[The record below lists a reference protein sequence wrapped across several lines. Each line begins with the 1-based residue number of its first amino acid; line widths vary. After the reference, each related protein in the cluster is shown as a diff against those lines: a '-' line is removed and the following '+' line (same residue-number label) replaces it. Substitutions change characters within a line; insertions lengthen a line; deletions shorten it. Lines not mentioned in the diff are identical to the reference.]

1 MCTHSNDTPGFTQ
14 KNPIDLI
21 KDLQKQ
27 INYLSTQVE
36 SLEKQLEEPKFNV
49 NIKYF
54 DKDLVHIQEFAQG
67 DWIDLRAAEDV
78 DIPKFT
84 RKKISLGIAMELP
97 DGYEAHVVPR
107 SSTCKNFFVLQTNHF
122 GVIDNSYKGN
132 NDCWFVELYAIED
145 THISKNDRICQFRID
160 KKMPKIKF
168 VEVENLGNPNRGGW
182 GSTGTK

>member
-1 MCTHSNDTPGFTQ
+1 MSVHSNDMPDTTQ

-27 INYLSTQVE
+27 INYLSKKMDQFE
-36 SLEKQLEEPKFNV
+36 EHLEEPKFNI

-54 DKDLVHIQEFAQG
+54 DKDLIRLEKLAQG

-78 DIPKFT
+78 DIPKFKT
-84 RKKISLGIAMELP
+84 KKISLGIAMELP

-107 SSTCKNFFVLQTNHF
+107 SSTCKNFFVMQTNHF
-122 GVIDNSYKGN
+122 GVIDNVYKGDD
-132 NDCWFVELYAIED
+132 DCWFVEVYAIED

-168 VEVENLGNPNRGGW
+168 IEVKTLGNKNRGGY